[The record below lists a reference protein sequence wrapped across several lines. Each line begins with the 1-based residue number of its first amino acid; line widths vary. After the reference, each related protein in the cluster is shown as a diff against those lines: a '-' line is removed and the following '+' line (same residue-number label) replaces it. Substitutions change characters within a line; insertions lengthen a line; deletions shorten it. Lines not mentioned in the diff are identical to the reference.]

1 MLIKRGFTVI
11 ELLIVIVVIGILAT
25 VTFNS
30 FAGMQ
35 AKAITAK
42 RDADLTTYFKAI
54 LIARENTGK
63 TLGQITNNYWS
74 AGSCS
79 AAPGSNT
86 SNIEPKNL
94 PKSSVC
100 WTTYYDN
107 IDKIS
112 LAAGINLQGLKTGD
126 GNGNPYVIDE
136 NEGETVSCN
145 QDGLRYFLGDG
156 TAATTS
162 YRLIPRK
169 YGC

>member
-1 MLIKRGFTVI
+1 MFLKRGFTVI

-25 VTFNS
+25 FLFNS

-35 AKAITAK
+35 SKAIIAK

-74 AGSCS
+74 AGSCLAS
-79 AAPGSNT
+79 PGSNT
-86 SNIEPKNL
+86 SNVEPKNL
-94 PKSSVC
+94 PKSNAC

-112 LAAGINLQGLKTGD
+112 AAAGVNLQGLKAGD

-145 QDGLRYFLGDG
+145 QDGLTYFLGDG
-156 TAATTS
+156 TAANAS
-162 YRLIPRK
+162 FRLIPRK

>member
-63 TLGQITNNYWS
+63 TLGQITNNY
-74 AGSCS
+74 
-79 AAPGSNT
+79 
-86 SNIEPKNL
+86 
-94 PKSSVC
+94 
-100 WTTYYDN
+100 
-107 IDKIS
+107 
-112 LAAGINLQGLKTGD
+112 
-126 GNGNPYVIDE
+126 
-136 NEGETVSCN
+136 
-145 QDGLRYFLGDG
+145 
-156 TAATTS
+156 
-162 YRLIPRK
+162 
-169 YGC
+169 